1 MSNWTSTSPSHSDP
15 LTPALTMNDLMS
27 SLATSRG
34 SPNPLSLKTEM
45 QTSSASSQSRSL
57 LNTKAKHDQINMSN
71 MERGGI
77 DFDALFRSSP
87 QAVTCPVVPDP
98 VTDPNSLDLEL
109 VGPVKSSERCRN
121 GPKCTYAGYF
131 NGCKY
136 DHGPLCR
143 NGANCTFDGFF
154 GGCKFYHG
162 PYGRHI
168 DRQKQAFA
176 YPGIEE
182 MGEEQRGMLRI
193 VEEKLRLVEEKF
205 RKVEREKAN
214 LEMLRDMIL
223 STKEGDV
230 VPTVETGGGSFWAK
244 AGYFAA

>member
-1 MSNWTSTSPSHSDP
+1 
-15 LTPALTMNDLMS
+15 MNDLMS
-27 SLATSRG
+27 SLATTPG
-34 SPNPLSLKTEM
+34 SPNPLSPKTET
-45 QTSSASSQSRSL
+45 QTSSASSQSRTL
-57 LNTKAKHDQINMSN
+57 LNTKAKHEQINMSN
-71 MERGGI
+71 MERGSI
-77 DFDALFRSSP
+77 EFDALFRSPP
-87 QAVTCPVVPDP
+87 QAVTCPVVPDPYADPNSLVTCPVVPDP

-214 LEMLRDMIL
+214 LEMLRDTIL

-230 VPTVETGGGSFWAK
+230 VPPVETGGESFWTE
-244 AGYFAA
+244 AGYFAS